1 MNNNTVILFATS
13 LFRLTMIQTI
23 DNRNTE
29 TNSLDVTNSIFSFVI
44 LYECKDGS
52 VHLIFCEKNG
62 TVLDAHEVAKGQ
74 IKHDKYV
81 KSLAWS
87 SMEDILATGSADG
100 RVQIHKL
107 VWNLFDSNGA
117 VVEKI
122 QTLQLQ
128 GPVESLCFRGNQLCC
143 YARGSPYLLCFDLN
157 DNFSQQ
163 KINLNRDTGT
173 AGFDDHVSFA
183 VMDMSPYEDNY
194 MALATDTSRNIIMDW
209 RNGQHV
215 RNLYGHKNDSY
226 SQPKLAWSKNG
237 QYLYGNTQNES
248 VVCVWDIATSSIV
261 DRLESHSKTIRD
273 MYSSNLTETLVTT
286 SYDKKT
292 QFWLSSTD

>member
-1 MNNNTVILFATS
+1 
-13 LFRLTMIQTI
+13 MI
-23 DNRNTE
+23 
-29 TNSLDVTNSIFSFVI
+29 IFPN
-44 LYECKDGS
+44 K
-52 VHLIFCEKNG
+52 
-62 TVLDAHEVAKGQ
+62 
-74 IKHDKYV
+74 
-81 KSLAWS
+81 
-87 SMEDILATGSADG
+87 
-100 RVQIHKL
+100 
-107 VWNLFDSNGA
+107 
-117 VVEKI
+117 
-122 QTLQLQ
+122 
-128 GPVESLCFRGNQLCC
+128 
-143 YARGSPYLLCFDLN
+143 
-157 DNFSQQ
+157 